1 MWARM
6 VREGGPFPLSRI
18 VLQKLDLV
26 PGPVFGGSAQRTAG
40 LVQERSR
47 PLWRRGNQRC
57 FGSSVPTWTLRRDGL
72 GISTACLVFRL
83 DAFGLRISKSCLH
96 DVDLV
101 S

>member
-1 MWARM
+1 MLAANQSDPAAVSTAVISIPLRSA
-6 VREGGPFPLSRI
+6 LSRDIDGI
-18 VLQKLDLV
+18 VAAN
-26 PGPVFGGSAQRTAG
+26 GW
-40 LVQERSR
+40 ERGATCFR

-72 GISTACLVFRL
+72 GVSTACLVFRL